1 MSLKTLE
8 DLFQHELRD
17 ILHAEK
23 QILKALPKM
32 AKATE
37 SEELQAAFEEHR
49 QQTEGQVERIEQVFA
64 MLEKSPRAKRCV
76 GMEGLIEE
84 GTELMEEGELESP
97 AMDAGLIAC
106 AQKVEHYEICAYG
119 TLVAYARQLGMDQ
132 AADLLEQ
139 TLEEEKETDQ
149 KLTSLAEQINFEAVG
164 QSEDE

>member
-8 DLFQHELRD
+8 DLFVHELKD

-23 QILKALPKM
+23 QILRALPKM

-37 SEELQAAFEEHR
+37 SETLQAAFEVHR
-49 QQTEGQVERIEQVFA
+49 EQTEGQVARLEEIFE
-64 MLEKSPRAKRCV
+64 MLEKPARAKRCV

-84 GTELMEEGELESP
+84 GTELMEEGDLETP

-119 TLVAYARQLGMDQ
+119 TLVAYANQLGMSK
-132 AADLLEQ
+132 AARLLQQ
-139 TLEEEKETDQ
+139 TLDEEKETDE
-149 KLTSLAEQINFEAVG
+149 KLTDLASAINFEAVNAD
-164 QSEDE
+164 QE

>member
-8 DLFQHELRD
+8 DLFVHELKD

-23 QILKALPKM
+23 QILRALPKM

-37 SEELQAAFEEHR
+37 SETLQAAFEEHR
-49 QQTEGQVERIEQVFA
+49 EQTEGQVARLEQIFE
-64 MLEKSPRAKRCV
+64 MLEKPARAKRCV

-119 TLVAYARQLGMDQ
+119 TLVAYANQLGMDK
-132 AADLLEQ
+132 AARLLQE
-139 TLEEEKETDQ
+139 TLDEEKETDQ
-149 KLTSLAEQINFEAVG
+149 KLTGMAEEINFEAVG
-164 QSEDE
+164 AADE